1 MSEVKTDDSI
11 LLTIKHMLGGA
22 AENSD
27 HFDTDIKVAI
37 NSALMTLHQIG
48 VGPEKGLTVRDETTL
63 WDQLLIN
70 GDQLEA
76 AKEYIYIKARLVF
89 DSTSLS
95 SAVME
100 TLKQIAKEDEWRL
113 MVGAEFF
120 TDDANSS
127 EDQRLIDYNTEV
139 YNKPTLDGTLLQ
151 GNVEMDLANKDY
163 VDEKVGEIEYGSY

>member
-27 HFDTDIKVAI
+27 HFDTDIKVTI

-48 VGPEKGLTVRDETTL
+48 VGPENGLSVKDESTL

-89 DSTSLS
+89 DSSSLS

-100 TLKQIAKEDEWRL
+100 TLKQISKED
-113 MVGAEFF
+113 
-120 TDDANSS
+120 
-127 EDQRLIDYNTEV
+127 
-139 YNKPTLDGTLLQ
+139 
-151 GNVEMDLANKDY
+151 
-163 VDEKVGEIEYGSY
+163 

>member
-1 MSEVKTDDSI
+1 MSEIKTDDSI

-27 HFDTDIKVAI
+27 HFDTDIKVAV

-48 VGPEKGLTVRDETTL
+48 VGPKNGLSVKDETTL
-63 WDQLLIN
+63 WDQLLVN

-89 DSTSLS
+89 DSSSLS

-113 MVGAEFF
+113 MVGADPNIMGNEV
-120 TDDANSS
+120 
-127 EDQRLIDYNTEV
+127 TE
-139 YNKPTLDGTLLQ
+139 NG
-151 GNVEMDLANKDY
+151 
-163 VDEKVGEIEYGSY
+163 

>member
-48 VGPEKGLTVRDETTL
+48 VGPEKGLTVRDETAL
-63 WDQLLIN
+63 WDQLLVN
-70 GDQLEA
+70 ADRLEA
-76 AKEYIYIKARLVF
+76 AKEYVYIKARLVF
-89 DSTSLS
+89 DSSSLS

-113 MVGAEFF
+113 MVGA
-120 TDDANSS
+120 DPKIMGN
-127 EDQRLIDYNTEV
+127 EV
-139 YNKPTLDGTLLQ
+139 
-151 GNVEMDLANKDY
+151 
-163 VDEKVGEIEYGSY
+163 IENG

>member
-48 VGPEKGLTVRDETTL
+48 VGPEKGLTVRDETVL
-63 WDQLLIN
+63 WDQLLVN
-70 GDQLEA
+70 ADQLEA
-76 AKEYIYIKARLVF
+76 AKEYVYIKARLVF
-89 DSTSLS
+89 DSSSLS

-113 MVGAEFF
+113 MVGADPNIMGNEV
-120 TDDANSS
+120 
-127 EDQRLIDYNTEV
+127 TE
-139 YNKPTLDGTLLQ
+139 N
-151 GNVEMDLANKDY
+151 E
-163 VDEKVGEIEYGSY
+163 

>member
-48 VGPEKGLTVRDETTL
+48 VGPEKGLTVRDETAL
-63 WDQLLIN
+63 WDQLLVN
-70 GDQLEA
+70 ADQLEA
-76 AKEYIYIKARLVF
+76 AKEFIYIKARLVF
-89 DSTSLS
+89 DSSSLS

-113 MVGAEFF
+113 MVGADPNIMGNEV
-120 TDDANSS
+120 
-127 EDQRLIDYNTEV
+127 TE
-139 YNKPTLDGTLLQ
+139 NG
-151 GNVEMDLANKDY
+151 
-163 VDEKVGEIEYGSY
+163 

>member
-27 HFDTDIKVAI
+27 HFDTDIKVVI

-48 VGPEKGLTVRDETTL
+48 VGPEKGLTVRDEATL
-63 WDQLLIN
+63 WDQLLVN

-89 DSTSLS
+89 DSSSLS

-113 MVGAEFF
+113 MVGADPNIMGNEV
-120 TDDANSS
+120 
-127 EDQRLIDYNTEV
+127 TE
-139 YNKPTLDGTLLQ
+139 NG
-151 GNVEMDLANKDY
+151 
-163 VDEKVGEIEYGSY
+163 

>member
-48 VGPEKGLTVRDETTL
+48 VGSENGLSVKDETTL
-63 WDQLLIN
+63 WDQLLVN

-89 DSTSLS
+89 DSSSLS

-113 MVGAEFF
+113 MVGADPNIMGNEV
-120 TDDANSS
+120 
-127 EDQRLIDYNTEV
+127 TE
-139 YNKPTLDGTLLQ
+139 NG
-151 GNVEMDLANKDY
+151 
-163 VDEKVGEIEYGSY
+163 

>member
-48 VGPEKGLTVRDETTL
+48 VGPEKGLTVRDETAL
-63 WDQLLIN
+63 WDRLLVN

-89 DSTSLS
+89 DSSSLS

-113 MVGAEFF
+113 MVGADPNIMGNEV
-120 TDDANSS
+120 
-127 EDQRLIDYNTEV
+127 TE
-139 YNKPTLDGTLLQ
+139 NG
-151 GNVEMDLANKDY
+151 
-163 VDEKVGEIEYGSY
+163 